1 MPVEFMKF
9 YNAKT
14 ALSDIKSDVDTL
26 RRVLSSIEST
36 LASLQRQARGER
48 RLMAR
53 GGGGYYEYVRFTY
66 FNYTIDVHVI
76 PPTTELSSIMS
87 SIRNRLKVILDALNK
102 SISLIE
108 RISDE
113 ASGLSLIGVAIEDGR
128 VKVILIP

>member
-14 ALSDIKSDVDTL
+14 ALNDIKSDVDAL
-26 RRVLSSIEST
+26 KGVLSSIEST
-36 LASLQRQARGER
+36 LASLQRRARGER

-76 PPTTELSSIMS
+76 PPATELSLIMS
-87 SIRNRLKVILDALNK
+87 GIRDKLRVILDALNK
-102 SISLIE
+102 SMSLIE

-113 ASGLSLIGVAIEDGR
+113 AGGLSLIGVAVEDGR

>member
-14 ALSDIKSDVDTL
+14 ALNDIKSDVDTL
-26 RRVLSSIEST
+26 KGVLSSIEST
-36 LASLQRQARGER
+36 LASLQRRARGER

-76 PPTTELSSIMS
+76 PPATELSSIMS
-87 SIRNRLKVILDALNK
+87 GIRDKLRVILDALNK
-102 SISLIE
+102 SMSLIE

-113 ASGLSLIGVAIEDGR
+113 ASGLSLIGVVVEDGR